1 MSGGPATCWT
11 SPVRRNTIIGMTPQ
25 QRQPLKTRW
34 HEIERE
40 LADLLDGKVT
50 PDTEPATREADL
62 LDEQDAIEFE
72 LAAGELRCGMD
83 DSWRDDTQ

>member
-1 MSGGPATCWT
+1 
-11 SPVRRNTIIGMTPQ
+11 MTPQ
-25 QRQPLKTRW
+25 QRRALKSRW

-40 LADLLDGKVT
+40 LADLFDGKVT
-50 PDTEPATREADL
+50 PDTDPTTREAEL
-62 LDEQDAIEFE
+62 LEEQDAIEFE